1 MASNTTTPA
10 EEAVSQ
16 RSSNSDSRAALFE
29 RLVPML
35 RCLRCKG
42 VVAVHPSGLQCRKCS
57 SVFPI
62 TNGVLR
68 FVESQG
74 YAGNFG
80 FEWGKYARTQLD
92 GEISN
97 LSERQFIEST
107 GFSPAELQGKW
118 VLDIGCGMGRFADVA
133 SRWGANVVGI
143 DLSLAADVA
152 ARNLCSRDN
161 VWICQASVLNLPF
174 LEQSFDYIYSIG
186 VLHHT
191 PDCEQSFKCLPK
203 LLKPGGSIAIW
214 LYSAY
219 VRWYRMSDVYRK
231 LTTKLSPKSLHALCV
246 AIDPLYYIHRGLR
259 WIPGIGSVLSGALS
273 YAVPMNMNPSREW
286 RLLDTFD
293 WYSPVYQS
301 KHTYEE
307 VFRWFEDCGL
317 EDLHVLYR
325 PIAVRGTKPLSHQ
338 GCVS

>member
-1 MASNTTTPA
+1 
-10 EEAVSQ
+10 
-16 RSSNSDSRAALFE
+16 
-29 RLVPML
+29 ML

-42 VVAVHPSGLQCRKCS
+42 ELTLRDTGLQCRNCS
-57 SVFPI
+57 TIFPV
-62 TNGVLR
+62 TNGVVR

-74 YAGNFG
+74 YAENFG
-80 FEWGKYARTQLD
+80 FEWGKYSRTQLD
-92 GEISN
+92 NEVSK
-97 LSERQFIEST
+97 LSEQQFVEST
-107 GFSPAELQGKW
+107 GFSPEELRGKW
-118 VLDIGCGMGRFADVA
+118 ILDIGCGMGRFAEVA

-152 ARNLCSRDN
+152 ARNLSSRDN

-174 LEQSFDYIYSIG
+174 VEQSFDYIYSIG

-191 PDCEQSFKCLPK
+191 PDCERSFKLLPK

-231 LTTKLSPKSLHALCV
+231 FTTKLSPKSLHALC
-246 AIDPLYYIHRGLR
+246 AAFDPLYYVHRGLR
-259 WIPGIGSVLSGALS
+259 FIPGVGSFFSGILAN
-273 YAVPMNMNPSREW
+273 AIPMNMNPKREW

-325 PIAVRGTKPLSHQ
+325 PIAVRGTKPVQ
-338 GCVS
+338 NRTA

>member
-1 MASNTTTPA
+1 MASNTTISA
-10 EEAVSQ
+10 EEPISQ
-16 RSSNSDSRAALFE
+16 TAGKADSREQHFE
-29 RLVPML
+29 RLLPML

-42 VVAVHPSGLQCRKCS
+42 DLGIHQGAVQCKSCANI
-57 SVFPI
+57 FPI

-74 YAGNFG
+74 YAENFG
-80 FEWGKYARTQLD
+80 FEWGKYSRTQLD
-92 GEISN
+92 NEVSG
-97 LSERQFIEST
+97 LSERQFVEST
-107 GFSPAELQGKW
+107 GFSPAEIKGKW
-118 VLDIGCGMGRFADVA
+118 ILDIGCGMGRFAEVA
-133 SRWGANVVGI
+133 SRWGANVVAI

-152 ARNLCSRDN
+152 ARNLSSREN

-174 LEQSFDYIYSIG
+174 REQSFDYIYSIG

-191 PDCEQSFKCLPK
+191 PDCEQAFKLLPK

-231 LTTKLSPKSLHALCV
+231 FTTKLSPKSLHALCV
-246 AIDPLYYIHRGLR
+246 ATDPLYYVHRGLKF
-259 WIPGIGSVLSGALS
+259 IPGIGSFFSGMLA
-273 YAVPMNMNPSREW
+273 YAFPMNDNPKREW

-325 PIAVRGTKPLSHQ
+325 PIAVRGTKPLQSRAT
-338 GCVS
+338 

>member
-1 MASNTTTPA
+1 MASNTTVSA
-10 EEAVSQ
+10 EEPVSQ
-16 RSSNSDSRAALFE
+16 IEDIKDSRAGHFE
-29 RLVPML
+29 QLLPML

-42 VVAVHPSGLQCRKCS
+42 ELGLHDNGIQCRSCATI
-57 SVFPI
+57 FPI

-74 YAGNFG
+74 YAENFG

-92 GEISN
+92 SEVSN
-97 LSERQFIEST
+97 ISERQFIEST
-107 GFSPAELQGKW
+107 GFSPQELKGKW
-118 VLDIGCGMGRFADVA
+118 ILDIGCGMGRFAEVA

-152 ARNLCSRDN
+152 ARNLRARDN

-174 LEQSFDYIYSIG
+174 REQSFDYIYSIG

-191 PDCEQSFKCLPK
+191 PDCEQSFKLLPK
-203 LLKPGGSIAIW
+203 LLKPGGSVAIW

-231 LTTKLSPKSLHALCV
+231 VTTKLSPKALHALCV
-246 AIDPLYYIHRGLR
+246 ATDPLYHVHRGLR
-259 WIPGIGSVLSGALS
+259 WIPGVGSFFSGMLA
-273 YAVPMNMNPSREW
+273 YAVPINMNPVREW

-325 PIAVRGTKPLSHQ
+325 PIAVRGTKPLQSRAT
-338 GCVS
+338 

>member
-1 MASNTTTPA
+1 MASNTTAPA
-10 EEAVSQ
+10 QGPESQ
-16 RSSNSDSRAALFE
+16 IIKVKESRAAHFE
-29 RLVPML
+29 RLLPLL

-42 VVAVHPSGLQCRKCS
+42 ELALNGNGLQCRTCS
-57 SVFPI
+57 TVFPI

-74 YAGNFG
+74 YAENFG

-92 GEISN
+92 NEISD

-107 GFSPAELQGKW
+107 GFSAAELRGKW
-118 VLDIGCGMGRFADVA
+118 ILDIGCGMGRFAEVA

-152 ARNLCSRDN
+152 ARNLSSREN

-219 VRWYRMSDVYRK
+219 VRWYRMSDIYRK
-231 LTTKLSPKSLHALCV
+231 VTTKLSPKSLHTLCV
-246 AIDPLYYIHRGLR
+246 VFDPLYYVHRGLR
-259 WIPGIGSVLSGALS
+259 RIPGIGSLLSGALA
-273 YAVPMNMNPSREW
+273 YIVPMNMYPSREA

-325 PIAVRGTKPLSHQ
+325 PIAVRGTKPLSH
-338 GCVS
+338 

>member
-1 MASNTTTPA
+1 MALNTTTV
-10 EEAVSQ
+10 EEPISAAG
-16 RSSNSDSRAALFE
+16 RDHDSRAAHFE
-29 RLVPML
+29 RLIPML

-42 VVAVHPSGLQCRKCS
+42 DLALRDNGMQCRSCS
-57 SVFPI
+57 TVFPI
-62 TNGVLR
+62 TNGVVR

-74 YAGNFG
+74 YAENFG
-80 FEWGKYARTQLD
+80 FEWGKYSRTQLD
-92 GEISN
+92 NEVSK
-97 LSERQFIEST
+97 LSEQQFTEST
-107 GFSPAELQGKW
+107 GFSPEELRGKW
-118 VLDIGCGMGRFADVA
+118 ILDIGCGMGRFAEVA

-152 ARNLCSRDN
+152 ARNLSARDN

-174 LEQSFDYIYSIG
+174 VEQSFDYIYSIG

-191 PDCEQSFKCLPK
+191 PDCERSFKLLPR

-231 LTTKLSPKSLHALCV
+231 FTTKLSPKSLHALC
-246 AIDPLYYIHRGLR
+246 AAFDPLYYVHRGLR
-259 WIPGIGSVLSGALS
+259 FIPGVGSFFSGILAN
-273 YAVPMNMNPSREW
+273 AIPMNMNPKREW

-325 PIAVRGTKPLSHQ
+325 PIAVRGTKPVQ
-338 GCVS
+338 NRTA

>member
-1 MASNTTTPA
+1 MVPDTKVSVEDPISPA
-10 EEAVSQ
+10 TSGH
-16 RSSNSDSRAALFE
+16 DSRAAHFE
-29 RLVPML
+29 RLIPML

-42 VVAVHPSGLQCRKCS
+42 ELALRDTGLQCRSCS
-57 SVFPI
+57 AVFPI

-68 FVESQG
+68 FVETQG
-74 YAGNFG
+74 YAENFG

-92 GEISN
+92 NEVST

-107 GFSPAELQGKW
+107 GFSPEELKGKW
-118 VLDIGCGMGRFADVA
+118 ILDIGCGMGRFAEVA

-152 ARNLCSRDN
+152 ARNLSSRDN

-174 LEQSFDYIYSIG
+174 VEQSFDYIYSIG

-203 LLKPGGSIAIW
+203 LLKPGGSVAIW

-219 VRWYRMSDVYRK
+219 VRWYRMSDVYRRF
-231 LTTKLSPKSLHALCV
+231 TTKLSPKSLHALCV
-246 AIDPLYYIHRGLR
+246 ATDPLYYMHRGLR
-259 WIPGIGSVLSGALS
+259 FIPGIGSFLSGMLA
-273 YAVPMNMNPSREW
+273 YAVPMNDNPKREW

-317 EDLHVLYR
+317 QDLHVLYR
-325 PIAVRGTKPLSHQ
+325 PIAVRGTKPLQSRAT
-338 GCVS
+338 

>member
-1 MASNTTTPA
+1 MASNTTSAT
-10 EEAVSQ
+10 EEPISQ
-16 RSSNSDSRAALFE
+16 ARNSQGSRAAHFE
-29 RLVPML
+29 RLIPML

-42 VVAVHPSGLQCRKCS
+42 DLGLHDNGLQCRKCS
-57 SVFPI
+57 SIFPI

-74 YAGNFG
+74 YAENFG

-92 GEISN
+92 NEISK
-97 LSERQFIEST
+97 LSEQQFIEST
-107 GFSPAELQGKW
+107 GFSPAELRGKW
-118 VLDIGCGMGRFADVA
+118 VLDIGCGMGRFAEVA

-152 ARNLCSRDN
+152 ARNLSTRDN

-174 LEQSFDYIYSIG
+174 LEQGFDYIYSIG

-203 LLKPGGSIAIW
+203 LLKPGGTVAIW

-219 VRWYRMSDVYRK
+219 MRWYRMSDIYRRF
-231 LTTKLSPKSLHALCV
+231 TTKMSPKSLHRLCV
-246 AIDPLYYIHRGLR
+246 ATDPLYYVHRGLR
-259 WIPGIGSVLSGALS
+259 WIPGIGAFLSGILA
-273 YAVPMNMNPSREW
+273 YIVPMNMNPSREW

-325 PIAVRGTKPLSHQ
+325 PIAVRGTKPLTHPGRAS
-338 GCVS
+338 